1 MGRKEG
7 GETCCSTEHPSR
19 ELIGNDPALSVYG
32 ITFGRAIS
40 FQPLV
45 HQAELCAC
53 SVDCL
58 GRLIFPPV
66 RPLFIQQSKERKKE
80 RKLVIQG
87 ISSRMKRSPPFGF
100 LSFSQWPAAMTWL
113 AEKKKNSRLTS
124 AIHSGIFRCGPASS
138 CGKQQQVQAS
148 RRNRIRP
155 PDQSSFARLGSK
167 CTAIMQSR

>member
-66 RPLFIQQSKERKKE
+66 RPLFIHRQSKKERKKTCHPRDFQQNE
-80 RKLVIQG
+80 K
-87 ISSRMKRSPPFGF
+87 ISPLWIPFV
-100 LSFSQWPAAMTWL
+100 LTMARRDDL
-113 AEKKKNSRLTS
+113 AGRKKKNSRLTS